1 MAAMYNDEQAGKV
14 GVFGGQDEAG
24 KML

>member
-1 MAAMYNDEQAGKV
+1 MAAMYYDEQAGKV